1 MASEAQ
7 KAANR
12 RNAQASTGPRTP
24 AGKARVRRNAVT
36 HGLCAETTPD
46 DGEDAAAFARLY
58 RSLMQTYGPLTD
70 EEQTQVARIASLK
83 WRLMRVPAVENA
95 LYARVEADL
104 AANDDDPVALPAVWA
119 EAFYD
124 PAAQRAQGA
133 LQRYEAHL
141 SRQLA
146 AAHQTFKALRATLQD
161 THPPVALFAEDPELA
176 EESAYFYAEAFCG
189 QQAWHPFGRMPGHG
203 LDVTS
208 NPYRQPG
215 NDDDLPDTESDTD
228 IDTGA
233 IRADAPPTDAAHREE
248 PPPAA
253 SRTAHREEPPP
264 AASRIAH
271 REEPP
276 PAASRTAHREEP
288 PPAAS
293 RTAHREEPPQ
303 AASRTT
309 IRQYPPG
316 HQTFGDPHRLYPKM
330 NKAEVA
336 AWRPPGDSPQPGNYV
351 YPDGRSRYW
360 PGDAVGEEGER
371 G

>member
-161 THPPVALFAEDPELA
+161 THPPVALLAEDPELA

-189 QQAWHPFGRMPGHG
+189 HQAWNPFGRMPGHG

-208 NPYRQPG
+208 DPYRPPG
-215 NDDDLPDTESDTD
+215 NDDDLPDTD
-228 IDTGA
+228 IAGA
-233 IRADAPPTDAAHREE
+233 ARPD
-248 PPPAA
+248 
-253 SRTAHREEPPP
+253 
-264 AASRIAH
+264 
-271 REEPP
+271 
-276 PAASRTAHREEP
+276 
-288 PPAAS
+288 
-293 RTAHREEPPQ
+293 TAHREEPPQ

>member
-146 AAHQTFKALRATLQD
+146 AAHQTFKALRATLRD

-176 EESAYFYAEAFCG
+176 E
-189 QQAWHPFGRMPGHG
+189 
-203 LDVTS
+203 
-208 NPYRQPG
+208 
-215 NDDDLPDTESDTD
+215 
-228 IDTGA
+228 
-233 IRADAPPTDAAHREE
+233 
-248 PPPAA
+248 
-253 SRTAHREEPPP
+253 
-264 AASRIAH
+264 
-271 REEPP
+271 
-276 PAASRTAHREEP
+276 
-288 PPAAS
+288 
-293 RTAHREEPPQ
+293 
-303 AASRTT
+303 
-309 IRQYPPG
+309 
-316 HQTFGDPHRLYPKM
+316 
-330 NKAEVA
+330 
-336 AWRPPGDSPQPGNYV
+336 
-351 YPDGRSRYW
+351 
-360 PGDAVGEEGER
+360 
-371 G
+371 